1 MVYFKYSKE
10 REVLKMD
17 LQKSDKFEVIA
28 QHLDDMFCNSVFDIW
43 QYKIVISNGEDGW
56 FYE

>member
-28 QHLDDMFCNSVFDIW
+28 QHLDDMFCNSVFNI
-43 QYKIVISNGEDGW
+43 
-56 FYE
+56 